1 MNLPL
6 KEAKAALKTVFE
18 TIFSEEKVV
27 SVRVIPKLD
36 DMLGKAEKL
45 KIYREK
51 LAYYRDQNTKREVRM
66 TIKRGGIC
74 CCGKVEVDA
83 VKFYEV
89 EIEKIASKIIEVKG

>member
-18 TIFSEEKVV
+18 KIFAEEKVV

-36 DMLGKAEKL
+36 DLLGKAEKL

-51 LAYYRDQNTKREVRM
+51 LAYYRDENTKREVRM
-66 TIKRGGIC
+66 LIKRGGMC
-74 CCGKVEVDA
+74 CCRRVEVDA
-83 VKFYEV
+83 VTYYEV
-89 EIEKIASKIIEVKG
+89 EIEKIAN

>member
-6 KEAKAALKTVFE
+6 KEAKAALKSVFE
-18 TIFSEEKVV
+18 KIFSEEKVV

-36 DMLGKAEKL
+36 DLLGKAEKL

-66 TIKRGGIC
+66 MIKQGGMC
-74 CCGKVEVDA
+74 CCGRVVVDA
-83 VKFYEV
+83 ERYYEV
-89 EIEKIASKIIEVKG
+89 EIEKIAG